1 MVFDLFGT
9 LADEPT
15 SKSII
20 TNQIISAKFNI
31 PYGEFEKYWQDS
43 VIDRL
48 SGSLESTNTYFSVM
62 LSELGI
68 TVDSSLID
76 FAVGAR
82 RLFATEVL
90 QPRESATHSISEL
103 KRLGFQIGMVSNCGI
118 EIVEAWQNSKFPS
131 LIDHSILSAKVGL
144 IKPDPQIY
152 SLVCE
157 RLKIN
162 ANECL
167 YIGDGG
173 DWELT
178 GAESFGMT
186 AALLQTAYEL
196 PEEVS
201 YKLEA
206 ITWQGLK
213 IENLGQ
219 VTELLQ

>member
-1 MVFDLFGT
+1 
-9 LADEPT
+9 
-15 SKSII
+15 
-20 TNQIISAKFNI
+20 
-31 PYGEFEKYWQDS
+31 
-43 VIDRL
+43 
-48 SGSLESTNTYFSVM
+48 
-62 LSELGI
+62 
-68 TVDSSLID
+68 
-76 FAVGAR
+76 
-82 RLFATEVL
+82 
-90 QPRESATHSISEL
+90 
-103 KRLGFQIGMVSNCGI
+103 MVSNCGI

>member
-20 TNQIISAKFNI
+20 TNQIISDKINI

-76 FAVGAR
+76 FAVNAR

-167 YIGDGG
+167 R
-173 DWELT
+173 
-178 GAESFGMT
+178 
-186 AALLQTAYEL
+186 
-196 PEEVS
+196 VS
-201 YKLEA
+201 
-206 ITWQGLK
+206 
-213 IENLGQ
+213 
-219 VTELLQ
+219 